1 MSNFKLIVDILA
13 SLAALVAILTV
24 LGSWWHSRL
33 PPLIVSQ
40 MVISRVGSKH
50 RIFVRLQNR
59 RQYPVK
65 ILSLDC
71 YRDRKFNVRGN
82 RNEKPTLFPSVSVGD
97 KVLSYKELDIVEFGE
112 SIFDTETSVENL
124 DIDRFYFSVRTL
136 HGRMDLVCNNV
147 VYIAKQITTIDP
159 SVDYYTE
166 NRSIAYVLYAKKY
179 VGYCFQKIKS
189 KVIGKGL

>member
-1 MSNFKLIVDILA
+1 MSNFKLIVDVLA

-24 LGSWWHSRL
+24 LFSWWYSRL

-40 MVISRVGSKH
+40 MVISRTGNKH

-71 YRDRKFNVRGN
+71 FRDKKFNVRGN
-82 RNEKPTLFPSVSVGD
+82 GNEKPTLFPSVNVGD
-97 KVLSYKELDIVEFGE
+97 KVLSYGELHVVERGE
-112 SIFDTETSVENL
+112 IIFETETNVENL
-124 DIDRFYFSVRTL
+124 DIGKFYFSIRTL

-147 VYIAKQITTIDP
+147 AYFEKQIITVDP
-159 SVDYYTE
+159 KSNYYTKI
-166 NRSIAYVLYAKKY
+166 RFVAYALYAIKY
-179 VGYCFQKIKS
+179 VRYSIQKMKS
-189 KVIGKGL
+189 KIVDKGF

>member
-13 SLAALVAILTV
+13 SLASLVAILTV

-40 MVISRVGSKH
+40 MVISRIGSKH
-50 RIFVRLQNR
+50 RVFVRLQNR

-71 YRDRKFNVRGN
+71 YRDMKFNVRGN
-82 RNEKPTLFPSVSVGD
+82 KNEKPTLFPSVNVGD

-112 SIFDTETSVENL
+112 SILNIETSVENL
-124 DIDRFYFSVRTL
+124 DIDKFHFSVRTL

-147 VYIAKQITTIDP
+147 VYFEKQITTVDP
-159 SVDYYTE
+159 SADYYTE
-166 NRSIAYVLYAKKY
+166 NRFVAYVLYARKY
-179 VGYCFQKIKS
+179 VGYWFQKIKS
-189 KVIGKGL
+189 KVIGEGF